1 MFELLLVLCHDG
13 KSADESAASSSLIT
27 KPFIYFLMPP
37 RDKVRVLEERCIVKT
52 YLRVELDY

>member
-1 MFELLLVLCHDG
+1 MPCHDG

-37 RDKVRVLEERCIVKT
+37 TDMVRVLEERCIVKT